1 MAKQTV
7 VDSDGHILEP
17 TDLWEK
23 YLEPKYR
30 DRAIRLREDE
40 RGLEYIEID
49 RKKSVMLRGG
59 TLAALG
65 GAYQDPRELI
75 TPGKVK
81 YWEGAKRTP
90 GAIDPDARVREM
102 DAEGIDAA
110 ILYPTIGIIWE
121 GEVAD
126 AELSA
131 AYCRA
136 YNNYL
141 IDFCSKHS
149 DRLIPIAHVNLLDVD
164 MAVAEVKR
172 VTGKA
177 KGIFTTPVP
186 RNGRSVGDRY
196 YDPFWAA
203 CEAAHLPVATHV
215 QVRPDFLGS
224 GMNVEQ
230 GEHGRDPV
238 YQRSGIWLLF
248 MQLTEDSKLGMNCV
262 FQGGVLERFPKLQYV
277 ILEIGCGF
285 LPSWIERADGKWD
298 MFGFSTGMKHRPSEL
313 LLRNCSISAEPDEA
327 CIPEIARQVGAKRL
341 LWATDYP
348 HIDAYNN
355 PVKELREHIAP
366 LPAED
371 QEWILGK
378 SAVELYRL

>member
-1 MAKQTV
+1 MAKPAV

-17 TDLWEK
+17 PDLWEQ

-30 DRAIRLREDE
+30 DRAIRVRVDN
-40 RGLEYIEID
+40 RGWEYVEID
-49 RKKSVMLRGG
+49 KQMSRVLRGG
-59 TLAALG
+59 TLGALG
-65 GAYQDPRELI
+65 GAYQDPRELL
-75 TPGKVK
+75 TPGKVT

-121 GEVAD
+121 GECND
-126 AELSA
+126 PELSA
-131 AYCRA
+131 AYTRA

-141 IDFCSKHS
+141 FDFCSRHS
-149 DRLIPIAHVNLLDVD
+149 DRLIPIAHINLLDVNL
-164 MAVAEVKR
+164 AVAEVER
-172 VTGKA
+172 VRGKA
-177 KGIFTTPVP
+177 KGIFTTPIP
-186 RNGRSVGDRY
+186 RSGRSVGDRY

-203 CEAAHLPVATHV
+203 CEAARLPVATHV

-224 GMNVEQ
+224 GMHIPQ
-230 GEHGRDPV
+230 GPPAPEKN
-238 YQRSGIWLLF
+238 SIWFLF
-248 MQLTEDSKLGMNCV
+248 MQLTQDSLLGMNCV
-262 FQGGVLERFPKLQYV
+262 FQGGVLERFPKLNYV
-277 ILEIGCGF
+277 VLEIGCGF
-285 LPSWIERADGKWD
+285 LPAWIERADGKYE
-298 MFGFSTGMKHRPSEL
+298 MFGFTTGLKHKPSEL
-313 LLRNCSISAEPDEA
+313 LLRNCWISAEPDEH
-327 CIPEIARQVGAKRL
+327 CIPEIARAIGARRL

-348 HIDAYNN
+348 HIDAYRN
-355 PVKELREHIAP
+355 PVRELREHIAP